1 MKDTPAKKLLDYAVR
16 LLARRNYHSV
26 QLQKKLS
33 QKGIG
38 SEEEIEQT
46 ISKLREYKYINDE
59 AFIEYYIKDQL
70 TLRPQGTRKVRTK
83 LFEKGIH
90 GDTVEKELAKYE
102 STELE
107 RAKKALKKKEA
118 LLQEESPFKRKE
130 KLFRFLISRGFTISI
145 TREAL
150 TNFSSYSHDE

>member
-1 MKDTPAKKLLDYAVR
+1 MQKVLIYSTEKSPR
-16 LLARRNYHSV
+16 LLYILTELFTRQLKVDFELVSDLELFKKADALKINYSHQNIANSI
-26 QLQKKLS
+26 Q
-33 QKGIG
+33 
-38 SEEEIEQT
+38 
-46 ISKLREYKYINDE
+46 
-59 AFIEYYIKDQL
+59 IKPH
-70 TLRPQGTRKVRTK
+70 TL